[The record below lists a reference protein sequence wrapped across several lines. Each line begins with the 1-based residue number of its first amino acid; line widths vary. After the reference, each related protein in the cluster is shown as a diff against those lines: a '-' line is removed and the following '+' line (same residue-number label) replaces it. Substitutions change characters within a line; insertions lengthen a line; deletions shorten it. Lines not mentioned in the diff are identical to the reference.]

1 MASQEIGQ
9 SYRSSIA
16 VTDPTTGDP
25 VAPATKVL
33 TVKLPDQSTA
43 TPSVSTLSLGNYY
56 ADYVFTQEGLHSFQ
70 WITTSPSIAET
81 DYVNANVFRSVIGL
95 TETKDYINFGNSL
108 NETILRQMMAATT
121 ELIENVVGTTVQR
134 LVTDEL
140 IPGNTKAAIRVP
152 QAPVPTTSAVT
163 QVKSIWAG
171 GPVWTQANGDF
182 IVSPDS
188 GVVYLKG
195 MIPFYMGPWLV
206 TYTAGMLVIP
216 QAIQLAAKEIIFDMW
231 STQRP
236 YGADELE
243 PGPEATARFEQ
254 MMATYQVPAHANQLL
269 NAHAVPGFA

>member
-16 VTDPTTGDP
+16 VTDPTTNLP

-70 WITTSPSIAET
+70 WITTNPSIAET
-81 DYVNANVFRSVIGL
+81 DYVNVNVFRSVIGL
-95 TETKDYINFGNSL
+95 TEAKAYINFGNATD
-108 NETILRQMMAATT
+108 ETILRQMMAAIT

-140 IPGNTKAAIRVP
+140 IPGVTKTAIRVP
-152 QAPVPTTSAVT
+152 QAPVPTTSSVT
-163 QVKSIWAG
+163 QIKSIWAG
-171 GPVWTQANGDF
+171 GPLWTQAAGDF
-182 IVSPDS
+182 VVSPDS

-195 MIPFYMGPWLV
+195 MIPFYMGPWLA

-216 QAIQLAAKEIIFDMW
+216 QAIQLAAKEILFDMW

-236 YGADELE
+236 YGADEME